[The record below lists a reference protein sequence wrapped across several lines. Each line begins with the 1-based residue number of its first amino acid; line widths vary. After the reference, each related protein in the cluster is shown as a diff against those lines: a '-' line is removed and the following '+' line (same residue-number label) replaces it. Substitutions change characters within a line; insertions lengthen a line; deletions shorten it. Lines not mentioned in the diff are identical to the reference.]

1 MQELNNLLK
10 ELGIS
15 KVKLSKY
22 LGVSRQMVYNYLEL
36 KTLEEWPKDK
46 KMRLF
51 NLLGFKDNDD
61 FKGIKVDIDYILR
74 IEKKL
79 QEQEN
84 DSIKTDFS
92 AYDFKDLNKKQ
103 QQLLGEIL
111 DILKEILSEDNTNTS
126 FTAVKYLYHFLQMYN
141 DSREIK
147 YFLAFLAKTHGFIQ
161 PREFIFNEEEQITFE
176 GIMFQAMNLF
186 TNGGASRSKIAAVHN
201 RFVEEMEAKREEKL
215 SRTQELNTL
224 KVQALKELN
233 YTEINADNATEVF
246 EKIAEIQSRK
256 ID

>member
-1 MQELNNLLK
+1 MQELNSLLK

-186 TNGGASRSKIAAVHN
+186 TNGGASRSKIAEVHN

>member
-1 MQELNNLLK
+1 MITESQKIKFKENLDSFFNVINKDVNGEPVEKIKQLEIWAVNVSNRYSYTIQRIKEKMQLPK
-10 ELGIS
+10 EHI
-15 KVKLSKY
+15 
-22 LGVSRQMVYNYLEL
+22 E
-36 KTLEEWPKDK
+36 
-46 KMRLF
+46 
-51 NLLGFKDNDD
+51 
-61 FKGIKVDIDYILR
+61 IL
-74 IEKKL
+74 EKKL

-84 DSIKTDFS
+84 DTLKTDFS

-111 DILKEILSEDNTNTS
+111 DILKEMLAEDNNNTS
-126 FTAVKYLYHFLQMYN
+126 YTAIKYLYHFLQMYN
-141 DSREIK
+141 DSKEIK

-161 PREFIFNEEEQITFE
+161 PREFVFNEEEQTTFE

-186 TNGGASRSKIAAVHN
+186 TNGGASRSKIVEVHN

>member
-15 KVKLSKY
+15 KVKLSRY

-36 KTLEEWPKDK
+36 KTLDEWPKDK

-51 NLLGFKDNDD
+51 NLLGIKDNDE
-61 FKGIKVDIDYILR
+61 FKNIKVDIDYILK

-84 DSIKTDFS
+84 DTLKTDFL

-111 DILKEILSEDNTNTS
+111 DILKEMLAEDNNNTS
-126 FTAVKYLYHFLQMYN
+126 YTAIKYLYHFLQMYN
-141 DSREIK
+141 DSKEIK
-147 YFLAFLAKTHGFIQ
+147 YVLAFLAKTHGFIQ
-161 PREFIFNEEEQITFE
+161 PREFIFNEEEQTTFE

-186 TNGGASRSKIAAVHN
+186 TNGGASRSKIVEVHN